1 MLKIFLGSKLS
12 SVYSKYFL
20 NWKLTRKLSGLFL
33 LFVTDKFLNA
43 LGWKRGKASQTTMG
57 YYLPSFH
64 ISGQIN
70 LAHVLY
76 ETDWLYGIHKAL
88 VKAHQNT
95 SALKGLI
102 CLTDL
107 FILQVR
113 LLNSY
118 KVIWYLI
125 EEFVI
130 CVLEIRIL
138 GWGSLIPRCILVKH
152 LQSLRR
158 ILKNVY
164 S

>member
-1 MLKIFLGSKLS
+1 MLKIFPGSKLS

-20 NWKLTRKLSGLFL
+20 NWKLPRKLLGLFL

-88 VKAHQNT
+88 VKAPPKHQCP
-95 SALKGLI
+95 KRF
-102 CLTDL
+102 DL
-107 FILQVR
+107 FDWFIYSTNKIVELLQGYLVFDRRVCNMCLRNKDFR
-113 LLNSY
+113 LGFIDSQMH
-118 KVIWYLI
+118 I
-125 EEFVI
+125 
-130 CVLEIRIL
+130 
-138 GWGSLIPRCILVKH
+138 S
-152 LQSLRR
+152 
-158 ILKNVY
+158 
-164 S
+164 